1 MKSRPS
7 GFSLV
12 ELLVSVLIGM
22 LAMVFVMRSTVNF
35 ESNRRAGIGGSDSM
49 QNGVVALFSMENDAA
64 QSGWGLNDA
73 LLIGCATR
81 FYDRQ
86 NYADANVSSGV
97 TLTLAPVAV
106 TFNGANPDRI
116 AFASGTSDSGTGSV
130 GVSVTTALGANVISI
145 DQVPFGF
152 KLRDAIAIAPTTSGG
167 TCTTPGTAGSC
178 CAIAQVSS
186 VVQSPP
192 TLNIASDGTSATRF
206 NSASG
211 LVAAFAG
218 PNQAKV
224 FNLGDGNNLSFHT
237 WDVNNGVLRLRATD
251 LSGASSAPTS
261 AVAGIVSI
269 KALYGFD
276 TRVGAAFTPDSGL
289 NINQWAAG
297 LIAADAAGN
306 VLTPAQAYQRLAAL
320 RLAVVA
326 RSREPD
332 RPDAS
337 GTCPNTTPARPTVFS
352 AQEPSGVAT
361 VPIQVNVAVAGD
373 TIDWTCYRYRVF
385 ESVVSLRNVGWKP

>member
-116 AFASGTSDSGTGSV
+116 AFASGTSDSGT
-130 GVSVTTALGANVISI
+130 
-145 DQVPFGF
+145 DR
-152 KLRDAIAIAPTTSGG
+152 K
-167 TCTTPGTAGSC
+167 
-178 CAIAQVSS
+178 S
-186 VVQSPP
+186 VV
-192 TLNIASDGTSATRF
+192 
-206 NSASG
+206 
-211 LVAAFAG
+211 
-218 PNQAKV
+218 
-224 FNLGDGNNLSFHT
+224 
-237 WDVNNGVLRLRATD
+237 
-251 LSGASSAPTS
+251 
-261 AVAGIVSI
+261 
-269 KALYGFD
+269 
-276 TRVGAAFTPDSGL
+276 
-289 NINQWAAG
+289 
-297 LIAADAAGN
+297 
-306 VLTPAQAYQRLAAL
+306 
-320 RLAVVA
+320 
-326 RSREPD
+326 
-332 RPDAS
+332 
-337 GTCPNTTPARPTVFS
+337 
-352 AQEPSGVAT
+352 
-361 VPIQVNVAVAGD
+361 
-373 TIDWTCYRYRVF
+373 
-385 ESVVSLRNVGWKP
+385 